1 MASEVFRNDETGQLG
16 RFHLIRGEQRF
27 IPNDPAADPAA
38 GVGALE
44 AGVIAAGSFADPSQ
58 LGARFGAVFGDED
71 DQATVSESEALLGSL
86 REAHPIATAVGE
98 TVPSL
103 IFPGGKIA
111 QTVVGGVEGALLNTE
126 NPFLGAA
133 VGATG
138 GLVGGAIGERLGRAV
153 AARGTSAA
161 ARLAARNIPTSAA
174 QRGVRGAR
182 VLETGLE
189 AIPVLS
195 TWVRAPARAQ
205 QRALNRG
212 AGSVFGFEG
221 KLTPKGLGEIKRG
234 ISKSF
239 DQVER
244 AIPDQQL
251 PSELVDALDSAG
263 VIDKATKDFMEG
275 FGIVDG
281 EALMKIR
288 SNLNSDMAD
297 AFINANRKEGRQLRG
312 LLTQVDDLIT
322 EQMPD
327 ALQQQWRT
335 ARQQWQFLTA
345 IQKGKAISGTGDVN
359 LASMN
364 TALKQ
369 IYPNFRVGA
378 DLPGAAQGFGDLVQA
393 LDELP
398 KALQSSGTAERGTA
412 AALLLGSGVVA
423 ATEPSGLIAPV
434 LAAATVVAQPGSRAG
449 AATARAGGNLITEA
463 IDDALADP
471 EPAAQ

>member
-1 MASEVFRNDETGQLG
+1 MASKVQHPETGEIGFLTSQG
-16 RFHLIRGEQRF
+16 RFFSAE
-27 IPNDPAADPAA
+27 AADPAE
-38 GVGALE
+38 GVGAFE
-44 AGVIAAGSFADPSQ
+44 ASMIGAGAFVSTAGDRLSAI
-58 LGARFGAVFGDED
+58 LGNA
-71 DQATVSESEALLGSL
+71 QAQAEVAESEELLAPL

-98 TVPSL
+98 TIPSL
-103 IFPGGKIA
+103 VFPGGKIA
-111 QTVVGGVEGALLNTE
+111 QTVVGTVEGALLNTE
-126 NPFLGAA
+126 NPLLGAA
-133 VGATG
+133 IGGTG
-138 GLVGGAIGERLGRAV
+138 GFLGGAIGERLGRAV
-153 AARGTSAA
+153 LARGQGAA
-161 ARLAARNIPTSAA
+161 ARLAARNIPTTAA
-174 QRGVRGAR
+174 QRGVTGAR

-195 TWVRAPARAQ
+195 SWVKAPARAQ

-221 KLTPKGLGEIKRG
+221 KLTPKGLGEIKAG

-239 DQVER
+239 DQVQR

-251 PSELVDALDSAG
+251 PSELVEQLTEAG

-312 LLTQVDDLIT
+312 LLAQVDDVIT

-378 DLPGAAQGFGDLVQA
+378 DLPGGAQGFGELIQA

-412 AALLLGSGVVA
+412 AAILLGTGVVG
-423 ATEPSGLIAPV
+423 ATAPEALLIPA
-434 LAAATVVAQPGSRAG
+434 LAAATVVAQPGARAG